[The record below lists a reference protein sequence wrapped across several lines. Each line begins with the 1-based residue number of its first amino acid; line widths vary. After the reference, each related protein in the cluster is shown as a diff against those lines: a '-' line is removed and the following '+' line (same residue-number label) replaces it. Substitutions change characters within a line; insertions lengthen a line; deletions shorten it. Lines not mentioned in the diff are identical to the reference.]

1 MSHTTLITT
10 PIITTPIITTPRR
23 TTGGYGTFSSN
34 LAYSQVERKSAP
46 KLAAGSMV
54 AEYFQMLAIRAKK
67 KTLDPLYANAVSGR
81 HGELHRN
88 FNKRKKVLAEKVT
101 KVTRAVAEKVTKV
114 TRAVAEKVTRAYQ
127 KVSLFFRLLGN
138 EIKDTRCYK
147 KLKKLVNHPKMQA
160 IGRVGKKALAAVGR
174 VGKKALAAV
183 GNFFKAILTFFRSLR
198 PVFIRIGN
206 TPKMQAIG
214 RVGKKALAAV
224 GRVGK
229 IALSAVKPRKN
240 RKERVVSTD
249 PIDSHVYDTDALE
262 KAEQNKL
269 AELAETF
276 MKEAGSMEGRD
287 SINIVNDIEKFFK
300 CSKEKAAAIY
310 TIIGNLNYAETKT

>member
-1 MSHTTLITT
+1 MSHTTL
-10 PIITTPIITTPRR
+10 ITTPIITTPRR

-88 FNKRKKVLAEKVT
+88 FNKRKKVL
-101 KVTRAVAEKVTKV
+101 AEKVTKV